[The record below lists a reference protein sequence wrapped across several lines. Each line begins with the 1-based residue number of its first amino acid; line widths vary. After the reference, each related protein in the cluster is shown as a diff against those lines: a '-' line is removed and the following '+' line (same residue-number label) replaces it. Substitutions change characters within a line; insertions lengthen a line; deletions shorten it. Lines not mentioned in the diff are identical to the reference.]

1 MDLLFEYGQEK
12 VNKKLDDIKSSCS
25 LTLNRDET
33 SIYYDGKFHFE
44 YTRYG
49 EKRSITYS
57 YFFSVNIKT
66 GDIHCVYSLLP
77 SDNKT
82 KPMLVYRTL
91 KKDKKNNFELLRDT
105 IDDGMIYGEKKSGF
119 WGVKYQKAID
129 KIYLIIEEILRPNFK
144 SDFYKNKPHLEKYVE
159 SPLYDF
165 LVDYH
170 LDVKGIKAHDKIYND
185 IQFDY
190 PLRKWLVR
198 NDNKFLPAVLDSYG
212 IKSKYLIAELGRI
225 KTPIYIK
232 TINYFC
238 KLFGDNYLDYIKQ
251 IKWPIHCYTL
261 PFNKKTHTLKNEAE
275 KKCMVSLLNNWEKN
289 YIRSETALF
298 SINRL
303 LSTRDFLEERGFNL
317 KYKSKTAADFEYT
330 VDIWSSM
337 KSHMNK
343 GYKQMYS
350 LPDEFIKLIEED
362 IVIDGQVFKPK
373 FLLSEDDFR
382 VEGHIMKNCM
392 NTQFAQ
398 GLLYFYV
405 SLRNN
410 KKRINLQYRKGVL
423 SQMYGKAN
431 TPVDPMYLPA
441 VDILS
446 TRFEKEPNLQAKRI
460 KYDLIKKN

>member
-1 MDLLFEYGQEK
+1 MD
-12 VNKKLDDIKSSCS
+12 V
-25 LTLNRDET
+25 
-33 SIYYDGKFHFE
+33 
-44 YTRYG
+44 
-49 EKRSITYS
+49 
-57 YFFSVNIKT
+57 
-66 GDIHCVYSLLP
+66 
-77 SDNKT
+77 
-82 KPMLVYRTL
+82 
-91 KKDKKNNFELLRDT
+91 
-105 IDDGMIYGEKKSGF
+105 
-119 WGVKYQKAID
+119 
-129 KIYLIIEEILRPNFK
+129 
-144 SDFYKNKPHLEKYVE
+144 
-159 SPLYDF
+159 
-165 LVDYH
+165 
-170 LDVKGIKAHDKIYND
+170 
-185 IQFDY
+185 
-190 PLRKWLVR
+190 
-198 NDNKFLPAVLDSYG
+198 
-212 IKSKYLIAELGRI
+212 
-225 KTPIYIK
+225 
-232 TINYFC
+232 
-238 KLFGDNYLDYIKQ
+238 
-251 IKWPIHCYTL
+251 
-261 PFNKKTHTLKNEAE
+261 
-275 KKCMVSLLNNWEKN
+275 
-289 YIRSETALF
+289 
-298 SINRL
+298 
-303 LSTRDFLEERGFNL
+303 RGFNL

-350 LPDEFIKLIEED
+350 LPDEFIKLIEEE